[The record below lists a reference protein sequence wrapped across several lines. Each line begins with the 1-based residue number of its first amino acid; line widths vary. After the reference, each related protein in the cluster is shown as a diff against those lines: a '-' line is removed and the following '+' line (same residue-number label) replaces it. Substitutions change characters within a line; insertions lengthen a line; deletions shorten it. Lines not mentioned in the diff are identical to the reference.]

1 MEREKIDELARK
13 DKERLELEE
22 ARNKVESYIYKIK
35 NKLIDE
41 EEVIAKVTTEEKRE
55 EVSKLSVDAEDW
67 LYDDGYNADLAV
79 MNDKYAEISAPM
91 EKILFRV
98 SELEALPAAVTAL
111 KEKLEK
117 IEKLMIKWETTHPHI
132 TEEERGDVL
141 EKVEKVKK
149 WISEKEEDQS
159 KVSSSNDPVF
169 TSDECPGQTK
179 SVESLVARLSRKPKP
194 KPKEEKKN
202 ETEAKDDEAKAENET
217 QTGEEAQNT
226 EKTNEETET
235 PADKSEADEDST
247 STDDSKN
254 TESESKEE
262 SDSDEL

>member
-1 MEREKIDELARK
+1 MGLARK

-41 EEVIAKVTTEEKRE
+41 EEVIAKVTTEEQRE

-98 SELEALPAAVTAL
+98 AELEALPAAVTAL

-117 IEKLMIKWETTHPHI
+117 IEKLMIKWELRTRT
-132 TEEERGDVL
+132 L
-141 EKVEKVKK
+141 LK
-149 WISEKEEDQS
+149 
-159 KVSSSNDPVF
+159 
-169 TSDECPGQTK
+169 
-179 SVESLVARLSRKPKP
+179 
-194 KPKEEKKN
+194 
-202 ETEAKDDEAKAENET
+202 
-217 QTGEEAQNT
+217 
-226 EKTNEETET
+226 
-235 PADKSEADEDST
+235 KSEGMS
-247 STDDSKN
+247 
-254 TESESKEE
+254 
-262 SDSDEL
+262 